1 MDMKNIIEKRL
12 VNFSVLEG
20 NCEATFQNGGPYWHL
35 CTPGQYTELLFET
48 YDDYRFIMNTIAIVA
63 SVHRITVITFEVM
76 SNHVHFILE
85 GEENDCSKF
94 FDAIK
99 RRLSRYYR
107 TIGRFVDLSAF
118 TCKLIPIED
127 LRAMRIEI
135 VYVNRNGYLAN
146 ESHTPYSYPW
156 GCGCLY
162 FSKAQFGQIKYS
174 ELTDLQK
181 RRICRG
187 RPAVLPDNYYI
198 IDGIVDMASYCAI
211 KKGMAFYRNAHQYFS
226 LLAKNYEAYSEIA
239 KRLGDDVFLSDD
251 EMFAVLSLLSKKEY
265 GGTRPTMLPVKDKL
279 HLARKMRTE
288 YNASEGQIQ
297 RMLRLDRNVIAEL
310 FGK

>member
-1 MDMKNIIEKRL
+1 MKNVIEKKA
-12 VNFSVLEG
+12 VNYSVLEG
-20 NCEATFQNGGPYWHL
+20 NCEATFLNGGPYWHL
-35 CTPGQYTELLFET
+35 CTPGQFTELLFET
-48 YDDYRFIMNTIAIVA
+48 DEDYRFIMNTIAIA
-63 SVHRITVITFEVM
+63 SAAYKVVIITFEVM
-76 SNHVHFILE
+76 SNHLHFILE
-85 GEENDCSKF
+85 GEDSECRRF

-99 RRLSRYYR
+99 RRLRRYYS
-107 TIGRFVDLSAF
+107 TMGRFVDLSAF

-135 VYVNRNGYLAN
+135 VYVNRNGYLSN
-146 ESHTPYSYPW
+146 ESHTPFSYPW
-156 GCGCLY
+156 GSGCLY
-162 FSKAQFGQIKYS
+162 FSKAQFGHIKYAD
-174 ELTDLQK
+174 LTDLQK

-187 RPAVLPDNYYI
+187 RPAALPDSFLI
-198 IDGIVDMASYCAI
+198 IDSIIDMASFCAI
-211 KKGMAFYRNAHQYFS
+211 KKGMAFYRNAHHYFS

-251 EMFAVLSLLSKKEY
+251 EMFAVLTLLSKKEY
-265 GGTRPTMLPVKDKL
+265 GGTRPAMLPVKDKL
-279 HLARKMRTE
+279 HLARRMRSE